1 MKKEIRFYTMKLGE
15 ILNKNLI
22 CFSELEKKKD
32 NLEVLI
38 QMIEKENLVE
48 DKNQLRKSIFE
59 REDLMS
65 TGIGLGIAIPHVRI
79 KGVDD
84 IIISILINKKGVKD
98 YDSLDGMPVRIIIMI
113 VASDEQHRDYLILLS
128 RIVKMLKKD
137 FIRKSMVE
145 SITVQEVIDL
155 ISENFDSDPLK

>member
-1 MKKEIRFYTMKLGE
+1 MKLGE

>member
-1 MKKEIRFYTMKLGE
+1 MKPSE

-22 CFSELEKKKD
+22 CFSELEKKQD
-32 NLEVLI
+32 NLEMLI

-84 IIISILINKKGVKD
+84 ILISILINKKGIED
-98 YDSLDGMPVRIIIMI
+98 YDSLDGLPVKIIIMI
-113 VASDEQHRDYLILLS
+113 VAGDEQHKDYLILLS

-137 FIRKSMVE
+137 FIRKNMVE
-145 SITVQEVIDL
+145 SMTEEEVIEL
-155 ISENFDSDPLK
+155 ISENFNSDLLK

>member
-1 MKKEIRFYTMKLGE
+1 MKLGE
-15 ILNKNLI
+15 LLNKNLI
-22 CFSELEKKKD
+22 CFSELEKKQD
-32 NLEVLI
+32 NLEVLL
-38 QMIEKENLVE
+38 QKIEKKNLVE

-84 IIISILINKKGVKD
+84 IIISILINKKGIKD
-98 YDSLDGMPVRIIIMI
+98 YDSLDGMPVKIIIMI
-113 VASDEQHRDYLILLS
+113 VAGDKQHKDYLILLS

-145 SITVQEVIDL
+145 SMTEEEVIDL
-155 ISENFDSDPLK
+155 ISENFNSDPLK

>member
-1 MKKEIRFYTMKLGE
+1 MKLSE

-22 CFSELEKKKD
+22 CFSELEKKQD
-32 NLEVLI
+32 NLEVLL
-38 QMIEKENLVE
+38 QMIEKKNLVE
-48 DKNQLRKSIFE
+48 DKNKLRKSIFE

-84 IIISILINKKGVKD
+84 ILISILINKKGIED
-98 YDSLDGMPVRIIIMI
+98 YDSLDGLPVKIIIMI
-113 VASDEQHRDYLILLS
+113 VAGDEQHRDYLILLS

-137 FIRKSMVE
+137 FIRKNMIE
-145 SITVQEVIDL
+145 SITKEEVIEL
-155 ISENFDSDPLK
+155 ISKNFNSDPLK

>member
-1 MKKEIRFYTMKLGE
+1 MKLGE

-22 CFSELEKKKD
+22 CFSELEKKQD
-32 NLEVLI
+32 NLEVLL
-38 QMIEKENLVE
+38 QMIEKKNLVE

-84 IIISILINKKGVKD
+84 IIISILINKRGIKD
-98 YDSLDGMPVRIIIMI
+98 YDSLDGMPVKIIIMI
-113 VASDEQHRDYLILLS
+113 VAGDKQHKDYLILLS

-145 SITVQEVIDL
+145 SMTEEEVIDL

>member
-1 MKKEIRFYTMKLGE
+1 MKLSE

-22 CFSELEKKKD
+22 CFSELEKKQD
-32 NLEVLI
+32 NLEVLL
-38 QMIEKENLVE
+38 QMIEKKNLVE
-48 DKNQLRKSIFE
+48 DKNKLRKSIFE

-84 IIISILINKKGVKD
+84 ILISILINKKGIED
-98 YDSLDGMPVRIIIMI
+98 YDSLDGLPVKIIIMI
-113 VASDEQHRDYLILLS
+113 VAGDEQHRDYLIVLS

-137 FIRKSMVE
+137 FIRKSMIE
-145 SITVQEVIDL
+145 SITKEEVIEL
-155 ISENFDSDPLK
+155 ISENFNSDPLK

>member
-1 MKKEIRFYTMKLGE
+1 MKLSE

-22 CFSELEKKKD
+22 CFSELEKKQD
-32 NLEVLI
+32 NLEVLLR
-38 QMIEKENLVE
+38 MIEKQNLVE
-48 DKNQLRKSIFE
+48 DKDQLRKSIFE

-84 IIISILINKKGVKD
+84 IIISILINKKGIKD
-98 YDSLDGMPVRIIIMI
+98 YDSLDEKPVKIIIMI
-113 VASDEQHRDYLILLS
+113 VAGDEQHRDYLIVLS

-145 SITVQEVIDL
+145 SITEEEVIEL

>member
-1 MKKEIRFYTMKLGE
+1 MKLGE

-22 CFSELEKKKD
+22 YFSELEKKQD
-32 NLEVLI
+32 NLEMLI

-84 IIISILINKKGVKD
+84 ILISIMINKKGIEN
-98 YDSLDGMPVRIIIMI
+98 YDSLDGLPVKIIIMI
-113 VASDEQHRDYLILLS
+113 VAGDEQHKDYLILLS
-128 RIVKMLKKD
+128 QIVKMLKKD
-137 FIRKSMVE
+137 FIRKSIVE
-145 SITVQEVIDL
+145 SMTEEEVIEL
-155 ISENFDSDPLK
+155 ISENFNSDPLK

>member
-1 MKKEIRFYTMKLGE
+1 MKLDD

-22 CFSELEKKKD
+22 CFSELEKKQD
-32 NLEVLI
+32 NLEVLL
-38 QMIEKENLVE
+38 QMIEKKNLVE

-84 IIISILINKKGVKD
+84 IIISILINKKGIKD
-98 YDSLDGMPVRIIIMI
+98 YDSLDGMPVKIVIMI
-113 VASDEQHRDYLILLS
+113 VAGDEQHRDYLILLS

-145 SITVQEVIDL
+145 SMTEEEVIDL
-155 ISENFDSDPLK
+155 ISEDFNSDPLK

>member
-1 MKKEIRFYTMKLGE
+1 MKLSE

-22 CFSELEKKKD
+22 CFSELEKKQD
-32 NLEVLI
+32 NLEVLL
-38 QMIEKENLVE
+38 QMIEKKNLVE
-48 DKNQLRKSIFE
+48 DKNKLRKSIFE

-84 IIISILINKKGVKD
+84 ILISILINKKGIEN
-98 YDSLDGMPVRIIIMI
+98 YDSLDGLPVKIIIMI
-113 VASDEQHRDYLILLS
+113 VAGDEQHRDYLILLS

-137 FIRKSMVE
+137 FIRKSMIE
-145 SITVQEVIDL
+145 SITKEEVIEL
-155 ISENFDSDPLK
+155 ISENFNSDPLK